1 MILFVQYTVNR
12 LEGIFLEKLNFI
24 IAENLKKLR
33 AEKTLSLDNVSKLTG
48 VSKSMLGQI
57 ERCEANPTVSTVWK
71 IANGLKI
78 SCTQLMSIP
87 EADFEIVDKNQ
98 VQPLVEDNGRI
109 KIFPVFTFD
118 SARRFEMYSIEI
130 ETNGYLSSEIHQQGT
145 QEFIT
150 VFSGNLTM
158 TINGKDFVVTTGNSI
173 RFKADCHHAYQNTSD
188 TICSLSMVIYYP
200 M

>member
-1 MILFVQYTVNR
+1 M
-12 LEGIFLEKLNFI
+12 EKLNVI
-24 IAENLKKLR
+24 IAENLKRLR
-33 AEKTLSLDNVSKLTG
+33 AEKMLSLNNVSKLTG

-57 ERCEANPTVSTVWK
+57 ERCEVNPTVSTVWK

-78 SCTQLMSIP
+78 SCTQLMSMP
-87 EADFEIVDKNQ
+87 EADFEIVDKSQ

-109 KIFPVFTFD
+109 KIFPVCPFD
-118 SARRFEMYSIEI
+118 SAMRFEMYSIEI
-130 ETNGYLSSEIHQQGT
+130 DDKGYLSSEAHQQGT

-150 VFSGNLTM
+150 VFSGKLTIS
-158 TINGKDFVVTTGNSI
+158 INDEDFVVTTGNFI
-173 RFKADCHHAYQNTSD
+173 RFKADSPHAYKNTGD